1 MPNNNTTS
9 NQNPKAK
16 KPKTKNQIAVVDIM
30 AMEQENFISRRELEK
45 RQTVPKEKK
54 KNSTQRRPRHNNCVP
69 LDVGMNALSR
79 VLTKQPSHRKN
90 SHLIWVFETLK
101 PKPAIEEEDAN

>member
-1 MPNNNTTS
+1 LPNNNTTS

-54 KNSTQRRPRHNNCVP
+54 KKIQHKGGLGTTI
-69 LDVGMNALSR
+69 AY
-79 VLTKQPSHRKN
+79 
-90 SHLIWVFETLK
+90 HLMLE
-101 PKPAIEEEDAN
+101 